1 MSVENVEIVRR
12 IFRAI
17 DDSDPA
23 SVLAAY
29 DDNVEW
35 DLSSSPFRNVLPKHV
50 VRGRD
55 GLRAFFRE
63 RQESWESVV
72 DECADLID
80 AGDRVISEVV
90 THGRGRKSGI
100 EAEMKHYGVWTIRD
114 GRVIR
119 VEWFRERA
127 DALEAAGLSD

>member
-1 MSVENVEIVRR
+1 MEIVRR
-12 IFRAI
+12 IFHAI
-17 DDSDPA
+17 DDSDWA
-23 SVLAAY
+23 SVLATY
-29 DDNVEW
+29 DEDVEW
-35 DLSSSPFRNVLPKHV
+35 DLSNSPFRNVLPKHI

-63 RQESWESVV
+63 RRETWKSIR

-90 THGRGRKSGI
+90 THGRGRASEI

-114 GRVIR
+114 GKVIR
-119 VEWFRERA
+119 VEWFRQRA
-127 DALEAAGLSD
+127 EALEAAGLSE

>member
-1 MSVENVEIVRR
+1 MSKENVEVVRR

-17 DDSDPA
+17 DDGDPA

-29 DDNVEW
+29 DEDVEY
-35 DLSSSPFRNVLPKHV
+35 DLARSPFRNVLPKHI
-50 VRGRD
+50 VRGHD

-80 AGDRVISEVV
+80 LGDRVISEVV
-90 THGRGRKSGI
+90 THGRGRASGI
-100 EAEMKHYGVWTIRD
+100 DAEMKHYGVWTIHD
-114 GRVIR
+114 GKVTR
-119 VEWFRERA
+119 VEWFQRRDE
-127 DALEAAGLSD
+127 ALEAAGLSE